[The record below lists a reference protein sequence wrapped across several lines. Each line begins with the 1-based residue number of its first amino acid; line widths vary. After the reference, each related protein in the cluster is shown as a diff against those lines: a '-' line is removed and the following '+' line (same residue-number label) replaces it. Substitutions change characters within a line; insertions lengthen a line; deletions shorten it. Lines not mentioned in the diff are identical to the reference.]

1 MLKEKLQELNE
12 LISMYKT
19 IASTKP
25 QIVNG
30 NFIKV
35 GSAEYILANG
45 KTIKREEIIKNGGRS
60 SASIIL
66 PITEN
71 KEIILIVQP
80 RVFTKLG
87 VGVELPAGYIDA
99 YETGKMAALRELKEE
114 TGYVPKKIIKVGEYY
129 QDQGCSRA
137 LNECF
142 VAFGCQKQKKR
153 NLDDDEF
160 ISEFLCNYDE
170 LLELMDMNYICD
182 AGSIITIEKA
192 KKYLKKL

>member
-60 SASIIL
+60 SL
-66 PITEN
+66 PSFFLLRKI
-71 KEIILIVQP
+71 
-80 RVFTKLG
+80 RKL
-87 VGVELPAGYIDA
+87 
-99 YETGKMAALRELKEE
+99 
-114 TGYVPKKIIKVGEYY
+114 
-129 QDQGCSRA
+129 S
-137 LNECF
+137 
-142 VAFGCQKQKKR
+142 
-153 NLDDDEF
+153 
-160 ISEFLCNYDE
+160 
-170 LLELMDMNYICD
+170 
-182 AGSIITIEKA
+182 
-192 KKYLKKL
+192 